1 MKGGG
6 FGLGG
11 DKTAGGDEGMMGA
24 WGTILG
30 GIWVGDGEGILGRG
44 GGAGGENGGD
54 TGRGGEI

>member
-30 GIWVGDGEGILGRG
+30 GIW
-44 GGAGGENGGD
+44 GGD
-54 TGRGGEI
+54 V